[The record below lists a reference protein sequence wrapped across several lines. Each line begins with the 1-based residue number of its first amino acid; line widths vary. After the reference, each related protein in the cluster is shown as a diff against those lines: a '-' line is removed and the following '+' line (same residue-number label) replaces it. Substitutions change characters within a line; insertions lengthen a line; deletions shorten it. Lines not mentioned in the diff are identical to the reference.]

1 MNINTKNTDVIAI
14 EGISE
19 RTIMSDIFL
28 SEKNIN
34 LIQLK
39 IINIINSKYKYKIS
53 KQSKNELII
62 IMRSVYLNNATNNY
76 LNKQDIRNELNKLND
91 LVISYCIKNI
101 VNNIKSH
108 ELYLKK
114 INNDL
119 IPINLPTST
128 NIKGDKQLELKPFF

>member
-39 IINIINSKYKYKIS
+39 IINIINSKYG
-53 KQSKNELII
+53 
-62 IMRSVYLNNATNNY
+62 
-76 LNKQDIRNELNKLND
+76 
-91 LVISYCIKNI
+91 
-101 VNNIKSH
+101 
-108 ELYLKK
+108 K
-114 INNDL
+114 INK
-119 IPINLPTST
+119 T
-128 NIKGDKQLELKPFF
+128 